1 MNRIVLIT
9 DILILQSLQDIQD
22 VKLSMIRF

>member
-9 DILILQSLQDIQD
+9 DIFILQSLQDIQD